1 MDHGAA
7 DLAPDGGKALIL
19 VVCALPSELRAF
31 VPTDGVQLLAGGVGP
46 IEAAIATAR
55 ALADETYEAVINAG
69 IGGAFRGSA
78 HVGEAVLVR
87 DERLA
92 DFGLEGGG
100 PLTLPDGA
108 LLADETKAS
117 SELLQ
122 RCAALP
128 FRTVRGLT
136 VTSVTTARA
145 TADRLQSAYGAD
157 VESMEGFAVLRAAE
171 LAGVPAL
178 EVRGISNYVD
188 DRARSEW
195 NFAAGSRAACRAL
208 EAVLECLLK
217 R

>member
-1 MDHGAA
+1 LAA
-7 DLAPDGGKALIL
+7 GI
-19 VVCALPSELRAF
+19 
-31 VPTDGVQLLAGGVGP
+31 GP
-46 IEAAIATAR
+46 VESGIATAR
-55 ALADETYEAVINAG
+55 TLARGTYDAVINAG

-78 HVGEAVLVR
+78 HVGEAVIVR
-87 DERLA
+87 EERFA

-108 LLADETKAS
+108 KLADETKAS
-117 SELLQ
+117 PELLEC
-122 RCAALP
+122 CAALP

-136 VTSVTTARA
+136 VASVTTTRA
-145 TADRLQSAYGAD
+145 TADRLQRAYGAD

-195 NFAAGSRAACRAL
+195 DFAAGSRAAGRAL
-208 EAVLECLLK
+208 DAILACLLK

>member
-1 MDHGAA
+1 
-7 DLAPDGGKALIL
+7 
-19 VVCALPSELRAF
+19 LRDF
-31 VPTDGVQLLAGGVGP
+31 VPSDGVELLAGGIGP
-46 IEAAIATAR
+46 VEAGIATAR
-55 ALADETYEAVINAG
+55 VLTRGTYDAVINAG

-87 DERLA
+87 DERFA

-100 PLTLPDGA
+100 APALPDGA
-108 LLADETKAS
+108 RLVDEAIAS
-117 SELLQ
+117 PELLE

-136 VTSVTTARA
+136 VTSVTTTRA
-145 TADRLQSAYGAD
+145 TADRLQKTYGAG

-195 NFAAGSRAACRAL
+195 DFAAGSRAACRAL
-208 EAVLECLLK
+208 EAVLESLAK